1 MSRLLGEATFLGVRF
16 TLVGWEFKYF
26 LNLYTFLYIQSID
39 RVDYKSSE
47 MHILG

>member
-26 LNLYTFLYIQSID
+26 LNLYTFLYLID
-39 RVDYKSSE
+39 RVPYKSLE